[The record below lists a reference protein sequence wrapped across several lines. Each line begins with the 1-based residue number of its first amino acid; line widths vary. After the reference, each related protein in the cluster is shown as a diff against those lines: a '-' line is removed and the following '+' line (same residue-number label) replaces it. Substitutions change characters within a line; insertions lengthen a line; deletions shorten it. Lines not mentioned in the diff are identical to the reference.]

1 MTIAKFTLRWSP
13 VTHTLR
19 EQLSTPMIAL
29 LALVRLLAEL
39 RELEWLSY
47 ASVDAITQTM
57 LAALQGAISNG
68 TRSPERI
75 RGWKA

>member
-1 MTIAKFTLRWSP
+1 
-13 VTHTLR
+13 
-19 EQLSTPMIAL
+19 MIAL